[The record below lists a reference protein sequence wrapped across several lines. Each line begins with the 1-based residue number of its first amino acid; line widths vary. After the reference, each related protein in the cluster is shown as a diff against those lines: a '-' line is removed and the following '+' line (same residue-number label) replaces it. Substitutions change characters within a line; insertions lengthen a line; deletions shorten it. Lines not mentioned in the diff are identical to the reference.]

1 MTTGFNLVA
10 RLGPSGHAGGNG
22 IYAIY
27 DMFPRDEFAD
37 YDQYLDDDYDDYLAS
52 EEYVAN
58 GGQGF
63 DHGPEHDK
71 RLRQRQFKHSYW
83 GIPPVAKGG
92 NEKEQFSCAKLAD
105 RFSDLGKA
113 YRVVWMDKIEHPVE
127 LVRVVR
133 SRNGGVLRATVDEE
147 FGGREGRGTE
157 TGSED

>member
-105 RFSDLGKA
+105 RFSDLGRLIA
-113 YRVVWMDKIEHPVE
+113 WSGWTRLSTPSSWSVLCAPGTVACCGLRWT
-127 LVRVVR
+127 R
-133 SRNGGVLRATVDEE
+133 SSAGEKGGAR
-147 FGGREGRGTE
+147 RRG
-157 TGSED
+157 ED